1 MTVTMR
7 SVTSSW
13 PIAIGSTTRVAARP
27 ATLPDGSGAI
37 APGQYAIAAGRTLG
51 IDPIRIL
58 GRGRHAKVVLAR
70 HLAMVCARRGG
81 HSLVD
86 VADAFDRNHTTV
98 MYAERTVR
106 DRARCDP
113 TIDWLLDTITG
124 LANTG
129 RQAPRAA
136 PAPAPAA
143 RPRKAT
149 PPAPTPAA
157 TAPAP
162 RPRSTS
168 PAVPAV
174 RGGVDEVLGVY
185 ADRCVVLAVCSGAR
199 TLVDRRRDGSDERVI
214 ERFGAGSKRE
224 QITAIARDYLAQA
237 RRHGPRVAR
246 SAA

>member
-51 IDPIRIL
+51 IGWPL
-58 GRGRHAKVVLAR
+58 
-70 HLAMVCARRGG
+70 
-81 HSLVD
+81 
-86 VADAFDRNHTTV
+86 
-98 MYAERTVR
+98 
-106 DRARCDP
+106 
-113 TIDWLLDTITG
+113 
-124 LANTG
+124 
-129 RQAPRAA
+129 
-136 PAPAPAA
+136 
-143 RPRKAT
+143 
-149 PPAPTPAA
+149 
-157 TAPAP
+157 
-162 RPRSTS
+162 
-168 PAVPAV
+168 
-174 RGGVDEVLGVY
+174 
-185 ADRCVVLAVCSGAR
+185 CSGAR

-237 RRHGPRVAR
+237 RRHGPRVR